1 MNKILLILSIIGV
14 AIGAFYYFFLYF
26 PPGELITL
34 YTTWGENLD
43 KYKVL
48 QEYPRP
54 QFERKSY
61 MNLNGIWKYA
71 LLENDSTPT
80 EYDGDVLVPFSIET
94 PLSVVKSNSFL
105 EVLYGIKEK
114 LTFLIFQMKEDILFI
129 LEQLISIVKYS

>member
-14 AIGAFYYFFLYF
+14 AIGGAFYYFFLYF

-71 LLENDSTPT
+71 LL
-80 EYDGDVLVPFSIET
+80 
-94 PLSVVKSNSFL
+94 
-105 EVLYGIKEK
+105 
-114 LTFLIFQMKEDILFI
+114 
-129 LEQLISIVKYS
+129 